1 MPPAAAER
9 FPEAA
14 FCVVARQLS
23 LQGGHEGAGGMQAAC
38 PPSVFETL
46 RQDLGVT
53 RELFA
58 SPLNCAF
65 PRFCSASADVD
76 ADFGSAGSFFLYTP
90 RPGAY
95 LANPPF
101 DPAVVAA
108 MAVRM
113 EALLEASD
121 LAGER
126 LTFVCVVPAWTK
138 PRGPHLPAWQQLAG
152 SPHTTCALTL
162 PRAQHAYVDG
172 EQQLRGKGHACGRSR
187 HDTSLLVLQSAA
199 AAREVPFTE
208 PMQARLRRA
217 FSLANTGE
225 HPLQKT
231 ANGC

>member
-9 FPEAA
+9 FPEVA

-113 EALLEASD
+113 EAPLDARRD
-121 LAGER
+121 GPRLARDWREIGARYDQRLVRDGPRCGEM
-126 LTFVCVVPAWTK
+126 W
-138 PRGPHLPAWQQLAG
+138 
-152 SPHTTCALTL
+152 
-162 PRAQHAYVDG
+162 
-172 EQQLRGKGHACGRSR
+172 
-187 HDTSLLVLQSAA
+187 
-199 AAREVPFTE
+199 RE
-208 PMQARLRRA
+208 
-217 FSLANTGE
+217 
-225 HPLQKT
+225 
-231 ANGC
+231 